1 MKRKLFTKTIFILA
15 LMLAANIT
23 SANGLLENQRQQLSS
38 MLNEI
43 GQINEHITQIDS
55 DLNGMNNKIAKLEN
69 LDKLSWIKRRRIVKL
84 TEEKS
89 TLNSKRMDYYQQ
101 LMDLQNTTHQ
111 VSSGMLDGI
120 SQIID
125 SLLIEINSA
134 TSTTGR
140 ISGLEHL
147 LGLNEVRNW
156 TINASSV
163 YAQTGN
169 ELIPKKLNIQDYL
182 SMAQSNQLIRNDLL
196 NLMDDK
202 IGELAL
208 MIETAKEEEIL
219 QNRLEQFALEMT
231 SVGGEID
238 EKTLNPVKVNKSN
251 AAEVDS
257 WTYNNLSGNETNRDF
272 SNWVL
277 NTQPGI
283 LSSLSSYD
291 YLPII
296 KSLEPSELPNYIFAL
311 DSLRNYYVTE
321 KQKLLN
327 P

>member
-1 MKRKLFTKTIFILA
+1 
-15 LMLAANIT
+15 
-23 SANGLLENQRQQLSS
+23 
-38 MLNEI
+38 
-43 GQINEHITQIDS
+43 
-55 DLNGMNNKIAKLEN
+55 
-69 LDKLSWIKRRRIVKL
+69 
-84 TEEKS
+84 S

-296 KSLEPSELPNYIFAL
+296 KSLEPSELPNYIFTL